1 MINRVR
7 VVSKNQFKVENRGTY
22 IYLKTWGDMQLDGL
36 EKPAE
41 AAIAL
46 AKEGHVDR
54 LLDNIQEVES
64 SVSFPV
70 QLKGVRILWK
80 LRVFKKVAVVLKRN
94 ELGGIFF
101 SSLSA
106 LKMSDGGAFKG
117 FSDEAEAIAWLNSD
131 EHTGSTTDT

>member
-1 MINRVR
+1 
-7 VVSKNQFKVENRGTY
+7 VSVNQFKVENRGDY

-46 AKEGHVDR
+46 AQEGKLDR
-54 LLDNIQEVES
+54 LLDNIQDVEAA
-64 SVSFPV
+64 VSFQV

-80 LRVFKKVAVVLKRN
+80 LRAFKKVAVVLKQN

-106 LKMSDGGAFKG
+106 LKMNGGAFRG
-117 FSDEAEAIAWLNSD
+117 FADETEAVAWLRD
-131 EHTGSTTDT
+131 EELNTLG

>member
-1 MINRVR
+1 
-7 VVSKNQFKVENRGTY
+7 VVSVNQFKVENRGDY

-46 AKEGHVDR
+46 AQEGKLDR
-54 LLDNIQEVES
+54 LLDNIQDVEAA
-64 SVSFPV
+64 VSFQV

-80 LRVFKKVAVVLKRN
+80 LRAFKKVAVVLKQN

-106 LKMSDGGAFKG
+106 LKMNGGAFRG
-117 FSDEAEAIAWLNSD
+117 FADETEAVAWLRD
-131 EHTGSTTDT
+131 EELNTLG

>member
-1 MINRVR
+1 MSV
-7 VVSKNQFKVENRGTY
+7 NQFKVENRGDY

-46 AKEGHVDR
+46 AQEGKLDR
-54 LLDNIQEVES
+54 LLDNIQDVEAA
-64 SVSFPV
+64 VSFQV

-80 LRVFKKVAVVLKRN
+80 LRAFKKVAVVLKQN

-106 LKMSDGGAFKG
+106 LKMNGGAFRG
-117 FSDEAEAIAWLNSD
+117 FADETEAVAWLRD
-131 EHTGSTTDT
+131 EELNTLG